1 MGERRPTAPFDP
13 PSDEPIPAGDDWRS
27 CLPKTDRVMWA
38 LRVMG
43 LLVLS
48 ATVGWTLLG
57 DHFVPPEE
65 QKVWEAVAILV
76 SAASAVF
83 IAAYTQRRNV
93 DMERAY
99 SSHLEALSRHLRY
112 LAYRDFLTG
121 LYNHRYFREQLAHEV
136 ERAQRYGHHLSVLM
150 LDVDRFKQVN
160 DTYGHLMGD
169 TLLSYV
175 AQLISAKVRSTD
187 VAARYGGDEFA
198 VILPETDQEKA
209 IAVAEKLRKAVSTD
223 RRWQGALLGNLGVD
237 ICFGVASFPDDGRT
251 ADDLLVCADRRLYSA
266 KGRRPPL
273 TRRRKKLLSPLSGL
287 QAS

>member
-1 MGERRPTAPFDP
+1 
-13 PSDEPIPAGDDWRS
+13 
-27 CLPKTDRVMWA
+27 MWIMRA
-38 LRVMG
+38 VG

-57 DHFVPPEE
+57 DHFLPPEK
-65 QKVWEAVAILV
+65 QKVLVVAAILV
-76 SAASAVF
+76 AATSAIF

-99 SSHLEALSRHLRY
+99 SSHLETLSRHLRY

-121 LYNHRYFREQLAHEV
+121 LYNHRYFQEQLAHEV
-136 ERAQRYGHHLSVLM
+136 ERAQRYGHRLSVLM

-175 AQLISAKVRSTD
+175 ARLISAKVRSSD

-209 IAVAEKLRKAVSTD
+209 IAVAEKLRKAVSAD
-223 RRWQGALLGNLGVD
+223 RHWQGALLGNLGVG

-266 KGRRPPL
+266 KGRRPRP

-287 QAS
+287 RAS

>member
-1 MGERRPTAPFDP
+1 MGERQPTAPFDL
-13 PSDEPIPAGDDWRS
+13 PSEELIPAGDAWRS
-27 CLPKTDRVMWA
+27 HLPKTDRVMWA
-38 LRVMG
+38 MRAVG

-48 ATVGWTLLG
+48 AAVGWTLLG
-57 DHFVPPEE
+57 GHLVSSKE
-65 QKVWEAVAILV
+65 QKVLEVVAILV
-76 SAASAVF
+76 AAASAIF

-121 LYNHRYFREQLAHEV
+121 LYNHRYFQEQLAHEV
-136 ERAQRYGHHLSVLM
+136 ERAQRYGHQLSVLM

-175 AQLISAKVRSTD
+175 ARLVSAKVRSSD

-209 IAVAEKLRKAVSTD
+209 IAVAEKLRKAVSAD
-223 RRWQGALLGNLGVD
+223 RHWQGALLGNLGVG

-266 KGRRPPL
+266 KGRRPRL
-273 TRRRKKLLSPLSGL
+273 VHKRKKLVSPLSGL
-287 QAS
+287 QAG